1 MSALSAFVTQIIRFF
16 TDLSETFPEEKDIK
30 MALEALE
37 GAKKINP
44 RLILELFNEHIY
56 KDLAEAIRTED
67 VHMIITVAKKKI
79 ATQFNE
85 ILPALSIF
93 EKHWPTLDDENRVVI
108 FKYLKVLVILCE
120 KANLKN

>member
-1 MSALSAFVTQIIRFF
+1 
-16 TDLSETFPEEKDIK
+16 